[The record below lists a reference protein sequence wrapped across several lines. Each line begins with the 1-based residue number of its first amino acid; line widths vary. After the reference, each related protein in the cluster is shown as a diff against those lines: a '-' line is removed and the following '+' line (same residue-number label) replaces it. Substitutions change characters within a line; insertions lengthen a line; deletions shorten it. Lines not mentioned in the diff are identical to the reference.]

1 MKENFGEGERSVCA
15 GVGGVRAE
23 VTIKGEHKGGF
34 WGDGLVCIQIIVVV
48 TQIYTCVKIF
58 RMDTTHPPENS
69 QFYCVI
75 TYKLNGKKNWKTVDI
90 WSDWAGN

>member
-1 MKENFGEGERSVCA
+1 MCA

-48 TQIYTCVKIF
+48 TQIIHALKFLEWILPIPQ
-58 RMDTTHPPENS
+58 R
-69 QFYCVI
+69 
-75 TYKLNGKKNWKTVDI
+75 TV
-90 WSDWAGN
+90 SFTV